1 MQGGGHG
8 PQTVIPQWRRRTRRR
23 IQRLRP
29 LRPHVSHSLHMLLM
43 RWCWQMGRCSP
54 PARCPR
60 PRTPCIATQTR
71 ANAAAVSQIQCWH
84 AEQRSVYGC
93 PGQRSAIRANSSC
106 ARADLRRHHKHH
118 KREQNGRCQPP
129 ARCVDRERGP
139 RHSPDNHPA
148 GHVGALSLY
157 VSSRLY
163 TAGCV
168 LAARMQATMMDSDD
182 SRQ

>member
-1 MQGGGHG
+1 MGVARPFKNGESAQ
-8 PQTVIPQWRRRTRRR
+8 PPLSDLYFKTRKT
-23 IQRLRP
+23 
-29 LRPHVSHSLHMLLM
+29 HSTWH
-43 RWCWQMGRCSP
+43 
-54 PARCPR
+54 
-60 PRTPCIATQTR
+60 TQTR